1 MPINEQEC
9 VGGQGWVLAHAPP
22 AEEVLRLEWNPHP
35 PSIPAPV
42 YFIPLVAA
50 RSLRAPRHLGRQ
62 CPEGRAECLPGPRQP
77 WVSISKGRAGLH
89 KQGLVSQGW
98 GAGAVQAKAGLST
111 CHTRPC
117 LPLGPRQLEDL
128 LPHGEQPLPLVL
140 EANVCGLHG
149 PHAQLPLA
157 APMQELDT
165 GVGAV
170 RSHRAPL
177 APARPPPTHLQCIDA
192 GADVIVCLLTEGRQC
207 AWVGLHALPQGDLRE
222 MRGWA
227 PPSPRPQNPT
237 LWSLFPRSR

>member
-177 APARPPPTHLQCIDA
+177 PRP
-192 GADVIVCLLTEGRQC
+192 
-207 AWVGLHALPQGDLRE
+207 ALPLPTCSVLMQARMSLSVFSQRAASAPGSACMPCRREIDLKQR
-222 MRGWA
+222 W
-227 PPSPRPQNPT
+227 QNT
-237 LWSLFPRSR
+237 SGGKTVFLIAVYF